1 MTGADPQFLRCT
13 HLRTSNVSSQS
24 PQISCFASTTASL
37 MRDSHQWILPTFEQ
51 HHKHQHHVSRSF
63 TRIPPFITVTI
74 TGSNLTPAKSR
85 YDIPYSNPPAV
96 LSFNGMWKP
105 PMNPSLVLLAMI
117 ENMQPVCRQF
127 ADAFP
132 PSRTFDY
139 GFVRITIQ
147 NLYLSCG
154 PLTFNDACTALR
166 GLAEYMVL
174 HGQFYQ
180 WTFQIWVN
188 GYAVGSGQIE
198 NLHQVLEAASVSGVA
213 TS

>member
-1 MTGADPQFLRCT
+1 MFPLKVPRYLALLPLLLPLCVTATNGSCQ
-13 HLRTSNVSSQS
+13 HLSS
-24 PQISCFASTTASL
+24 
-37 MRDSHQWILPTFEQ
+37 
-51 HHKHQHHVSRSF
+51 
-63 TRIPPFITVTI
+63 ITNTNTI
-74 TGSNLTPAKSR
+74 R